1 MPHVIQM
8 TLDDRSL
15 DISAPGPW
23 ARALDLIQSTSRFE
37 LWVSVPDGPSMC
49 MLRNGENAWLM
60 YLREP
65 GDSGFRSSGDPHRPG
80 LGVFTLS
87 NGQVDEY
94 PLAWCIDVAHC
105 RQALVDFRDRNGA
118 RPESITWCES

>member
-1 MPHVIQM
+1 MTHVIQM

-15 DISAPGPW
+15 DLASPGAW
-23 ARALDLIQSTSRFE
+23 ALALDLIQSTSRFE
-37 LWVSVPDGPSMC
+37 LWVCVPDGPSMC
-49 MLRNGENAWLM
+49 MLRNGESAWLM

-65 GDSGFRSSGDPHRPG
+65 GDSGFRSVGDTHRPG
-80 LGVFTLS
+80 VEAFTLG

-94 PLAWCIDVAHC
+94 PLAWCIDVAQC
-105 RQALVDFRDRNGA
+105 LQALIDFRDRDGA